1 MKPEMIKRLARE
13 AGMVEGPWA
22 NGNKERIWQENRDF
36 PDALEMFASLI
47 EKENSVEIENE
58 RVLSKAAYDSVS
70 SLLLS
75 VQKDC
80 IAERKRADEAEAELA
95 RKNAVYDAAEYILD
109 GMGISSPDY
118 LIDPEDDFLDAA
130 NSEWVT
136 DTLTRLA
143 DAMKIADSDLFGLD
157 TEPESV

>member
-1 MKPEMIKRLARE
+1 MNPEMIKRLARE

-22 NGNKERIWQENRDF
+22 NGNKERIWQENREF

-47 EKENSVEIENE
+47 VKECVAAEIENE

-75 VQKDC
+75 VQQDC
-80 IAERKRADEAEAELA
+80 IAEHKRANDAEAELA
-95 RKNAVYDAAEYILD
+95 RKNAVYEAAEYILD
-109 GMGISSPDY
+109 GMGIAAPDY
-118 LIDPEDDFLDAA
+118 DIDPDDDFLDAA
-130 NSEWVT
+130 VSDWVT

-143 DAMKIADSDLFGLD
+143 AAMKVADS
-157 TEPESV
+157 E